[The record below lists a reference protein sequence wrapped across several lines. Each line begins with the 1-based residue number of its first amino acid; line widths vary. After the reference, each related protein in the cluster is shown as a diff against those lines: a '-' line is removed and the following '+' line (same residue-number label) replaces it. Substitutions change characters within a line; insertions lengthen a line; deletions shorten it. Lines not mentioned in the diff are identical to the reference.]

1 MFAGMIRWLKM
12 TENLFDRVVKGLEAC
27 IREDC
32 ENCEYQ
38 NFLNCSDRLIVEAR
52 KLILEQQNDLE
63 TLQNFY
69 DKQEEAIWG
78 DTWVPHDECW

>member
-1 MFAGMIRWLKM
+1 M
-12 TENLFDRVVKGLEAC
+12 TKGLFDRVIKGLEAC

-32 ENCEYQ
+32 ENCEYHK
-38 NFLNCSDRLIVEAR
+38 NFVHGCDRMIVEAR
-52 KLILEQQNDLE
+52 KLILEQQHDLE

-69 DKQEEAIWG
+69 DKQEEAIWD

>member
-1 MFAGMIRWLKM
+1 MN
-12 TENLFDRVVKGLEAC
+12 ENLFDRVTKGLEAC

-32 ENCEYQ
+32 ENCEYHK
-38 NFLNCSDRLIVEAR
+38 NFARSCDRMLVEAR
-52 KLILEQQNDLE
+52 ELILKQQHDLE

-69 DKQEEAIWG
+69 DKQEESIWG

>member
-1 MFAGMIRWLKM
+1 M
-12 TENLFDRVVKGLEAC
+12 TKGLFDRVIKSLEAC

-32 ENCEYQ
+32 ENCEYHK
-38 NFLNCSDRLIVEAR
+38 NFVHGCDRMIVEAR
-52 KLILEQQNDLE
+52 RLILEQQHDLE